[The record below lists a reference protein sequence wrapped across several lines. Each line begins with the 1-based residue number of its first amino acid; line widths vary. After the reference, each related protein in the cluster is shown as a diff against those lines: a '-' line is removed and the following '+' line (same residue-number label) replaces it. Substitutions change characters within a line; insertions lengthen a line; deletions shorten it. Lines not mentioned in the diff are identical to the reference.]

1 MNKEARRRDF
11 DPALDLSSRQRAM
24 MNVKTDREIDKIN
37 IF

>member
-1 MNKEARRRDF
+1 MNKEVWRRDF

-24 MNVKTDREIDKIN
+24 MNVKTDREIDEIN